1 MGFFSDSRV
10 CPSRCGA
17 SVGQSKIRAP
27 RARNRAFTPCGAPL
41 KRRPPAETSASL
53 APSQGYHWS
62 VRTGL
67 LVLTL
72 AITGCAARSSGGGRD
87 PHSPAT
93 IQVPRVVVTPS
104 RTLTL
109 DEMFAEAERDAA
121 AGRLEPAARG
131 FDRVAALEPTGR
143 LAAEALFRAGDIR
156 DTQGQHEAALERYRR
171 VADRHAG
178 SPRARPAALRSVRL
192 LLYLGDFSW
201 AGRYAD
207 RLLAE
212 SALRPFEAVVAH
224 SGKALSLVAE
234 GDDVRASAFVE
245 RGRDVVERE
254 GLDLAGRLPV
264 DLAPLYFALGEVQR
278 LRAERIRFVPLPPS
292 FALALEQRCQLI
304 LDAQRAYSDTWRAY
318 DAHWSTLA
326 GFRLAEMYETLHREL
341 TSIPTP
347 ASADTAIRRDLFEG
361 AMRYR
366 YSVLLEKARTMLE
379 HTVAMAEREKER
391 SQWVD
396 RAKQSLLNIRA
407 AELSEQRALDKL
419 PYSRA
424 DLDEVFKAIRNKAQA
439 AAQAQTKLPK
449 PAVK

>member
-1 MGFFSDSRV
+1 M
-10 CPSRCGA
+10 A
-17 SVGQSKIRAP
+17 A
-27 RARNRAFTPCGAPL
+27 
-41 KRRPPAETSASL
+41 
-53 APSQGYHWS
+53 
-62 VRTGL
+62 VRTPFI
-67 LVLTL
+67 VAL
-72 AITGCAARSSGGGRD
+72 AVTGCAARHAGQTPDART
-87 PHSPAT
+87 PAT
-93 IQVPRVVVTPS
+93 IDVPRVIVTPS
-104 RTLTL
+104 RTLTV
-109 DEMFAEAERDAA
+109 DEMFAEAERDAV
-121 AGRLEPAARG
+121 AGRLEQAAKG
-131 FDRVAALEPTGR
+131 FDQVAAVEPQGR
-143 LAAEALFRAGDIR
+143 LAAEALFRSGDVH
-156 DTQGQHEAALERYRR
+156 DTQGHHEAALERYRA
-171 VADRHAG
+171 VVDHHAG

-192 LLYLGDFSW
+192 LTYVGDFAW

-212 SALRPFEAVVAH
+212 RDLRPFEAVVAH
-224 SGKALSLVAE
+224 GGKALSFVAE

-278 LRAERIRFVPLPPS
+278 LRAERIRFVPAPPS

-318 DAHWSTLA
+318 DARWSTLA
-326 GFRLAEMYETLHREL
+326 GVRLAEMYEALHREL
-341 TSIPTP
+341 MSIPAP
-347 ASADTAIRRDLFEG
+347 ASADTSIRRDLFEG

-391 SQWVD
+391 SAWVE

-407 AELSEQRALDKL
+407 AELAERQALDKL
-419 PYSRA
+419 PYSRT
-424 DLDEVFKAIRNKAQA
+424 DLDEVFKSIRNKAQT